1 MQKRTRNLVSSFI
14 YVLSALILQI
24 SSFVTDFFRN
34 FADERLYI
42 MPDGTRQGR
51 MAIQVTYRRTS
62 RLSMRIAKNGDVRVS
77 VPVGLSRKE
86 VERFIDEHRDWI
98 AGARERVLDN
108 QRRRAAFYN
117 QLPLRTKAE
126 AAEVLQRLKALVEPM
141 AERYS
146 GEMGVKPQD
155 ISYKAMISRW
165 GVCNVKART
174 VCFSAYLLLL
184 PEWCVEHVVVH
195 ELCHLLEPS
204 HNARFHALM
213 DRYFPRW
220 KEARRETRQIM
231 NKA

>member
-1 MQKRTRNLVSSFI
+1 
-14 YVLSALILQI
+14 
-24 SSFVTDFFRN
+24 
-34 FADERLYI
+34 
-42 MPDGTRQGR
+42 
-51 MAIQVTYRRTS
+51 
-62 RLSMRIAKNGDVRVS
+62 MRIAKNGDVRVS
-77 VPVGLSRKE
+77 APVGLSRKA

-126 AAEVLQRLKALVEPM
+126 AAEALQRLKALVEPM
-141 AERYS
+141 VKRYS
-146 GEMGVKPQD
+146 GEMGVKPQG

-165 GVCNVKART
+165 GVCNVKAKT

-220 KEARRETRQIM
+220 KEARREMRRIM
-231 NKA
+231 NEA